1 MQVSLQPLCNI
12 VICVNYCHSY
22 SAQYSVILKR
32 PHLLILSFTFV
43 NFLSAKRNPFSFT
56 FTRCMYLFSAPGVIG
71 SGHYCSRRGFS
82 EEVQNTVVRLVPLT
96 RRLWQ
101 LTKVKMLP
109 TPANFHYIFNL
120 RDLSRIWQGMLSVT
134 AEVISS
140 SDVSGTVF
148 LLLFR
153 HSVNNLN

>member
-1 MQVSLQPLCNI
+1 M
-12 VICVNYCHSY
+12 
-22 SAQYSVILKR
+22 
-32 PHLLILSFTFV
+32 LILSFTFV
-43 NFLSAKRNPFSFT
+43 NFLSGKFFLIHFHMPYVSFS
-56 FTRCMYLFSAPGVIG
+56 SPGVIG
-71 SGHYCSRRGFS
+71 SGHYCSHRGFS
-82 EEVQNTVVRLVPLT
+82 EEVRNTVVRLVPLT

-120 RDLSRIWQGMLSVT
+120 RDLSRIWQGLLSVT

-153 HSVNNLN
+153 HSVNNLNEMT